1 MSPRRPTLP
10 ALSVRPALPALL
22 ALLGALPS
30 CTEPTPEAPP
40 QDEWDARLAERVVDY
55 SAALRIAALRLTGE
69 LPTLAELKQVGNASD
84 DAARKTAYEAL
95 LQQYL
100 TGPRFARQ
108 MFRFWQDTLKM
119 GDDTGARPALDQA
132 PAFLAQ
138 LAVEDRSYLEALTAP
153 SGTCPTFT
161 PATGTFTPGS
171 CTNTPRTV
179 GLLTHPGMHAHFFG
193 NLAFRRVRWVQET
206 FACSAFPAEIAL
218 TARTLEGA
226 LAPYTGTFPF
236 ESIAGAASGGRV
248 DFRDTSS
255 VICAN
260 CHSNMNHI
268 APLFAFYDEQ
278 GAAQAAMA
286 VPVPLPGDPR
296 ARQADY
302 LPAGEGLAWRLG
314 VPVTD
319 MASLGA
325 AMAADPDIAS
335 CAVARLWNWALGKPD
350 IVDGAGRVPAE
361 TIAEHVAAF
370 QAGGHRLRAALFDI
384 FTSDD
389 FIRF

>member
-1 MSPRRPTLP
+1 MTPRWP
-10 ALSVRPALPALL
+10 ALRATIALAAPLALL
-22 ALLGALPS
+22 AAVPACS
-30 CTEPTPEAPP
+30 EPTTPEEEPP

-55 SAALRIAALRLTGE
+55 SAALRIAALRLTGD
-69 LPTLAELKQVGNASD
+69 LPTLAELKQVANATD

-95 LQQYL
+95 VQQYL

-119 GDDTGARPALDQA
+119 GDRADLDSA

-138 LAVEDRSYLEALTAP
+138 LAVEDRSYLEALTAT
-153 SGTCPTFT
+153 SGTCVTFT
-161 PATGTFTPGS
+161 PATGTFTPAS

-179 GLLTHPGMHAHFFG
+179 GLLTHPGMQAHFFG
-193 NLAFRRVRWVQET
+193 NLAFRRTRWVQET
-206 FACSAFPAEIAL
+206 FACTAFPAEIAL
-218 TARTLEGA
+218 AARDVGGLS
-226 LAPYTGTFPF
+226 PYTGTFPF
-236 ESIAGAASGGRV
+236 ESIAGEDSGGRV

-268 APLFAFYDEQ
+268 APLFAFYDRAGQ
-278 GAAQAAMA
+278 LSTTMA
-286 VPVPLPGDPR
+286 VPTPISGAPPAV
-296 ARQADY
+296 QSDY
-302 LPAGEGLAWRLG
+302 LPPGEGLAWRSD

-350 IVDGAGRVPAE
+350 IVDAAAPVPAA

-370 QAGGHRLRAALFDI
+370 QTGGHRIRAALFDI